1 MEIITAKHRSIAVKA
16 TIKDVAKAAGVSIST
31 VSYAINGNERI
42 SETTR
47 QRVLDVAKELNYV
60 ANRNAKLLKQKKR
73 M

>member
-1 MEIITAKHRSIAVKA
+1 MKA

-42 SETTR
+42 SDTTR

-60 ANRNAKLLKQKKR
+60 ANRNAKLLKQKKGNVI
-73 M
+73 